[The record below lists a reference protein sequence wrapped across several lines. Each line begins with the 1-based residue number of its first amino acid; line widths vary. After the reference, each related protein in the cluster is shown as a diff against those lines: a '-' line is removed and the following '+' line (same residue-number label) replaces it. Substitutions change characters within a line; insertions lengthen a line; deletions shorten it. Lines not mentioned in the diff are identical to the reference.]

1 VIVTTGVV
9 VGTTAGSSVPLVF
22 PAAAAQPSSP
32 VVGRDTTNVLVVGDS
47 TALTLAYA
55 LPTNGAGWN
64 VTIDNQGVVGCG
76 VAIGPL
82 VADHGMAGPP
92 GAPCDSATPVSEQW
106 PDQMWRL
113 VAADRPNTVA
123 LLAGRWEVMDRVYK
137 GRWTNILNPEFQRYV
152 RQQLELAVRIGTAL
166 GAHMVLMTA
175 PCYSSGERP
184 DGSPWPED
192 AAARVNAYND
202 QVYAAAAK
210 FPSTTSV
217 FNLNALV
224 CPGGTF
230 KPVIGGVTVRAPDGI
245 HFPFF
250 HFGEPQASAPDTLAQ
265 VGAFARWIGPRLM
278 PSLVGGAK

>member
-1 VIVTTGVV
+1 
-9 VGTTAGSSVPLVF
+9 
-22 PAAAAQPSSP
+22 
-32 VVGRDTTNVLVVGDS
+32 
-47 TALTLAYA
+47 
-55 LPTNGAGWN
+55 
-64 VTIDNQGVVGCG
+64 
-76 VAIGPL
+76 
-82 VADHGMAGPP
+82 
-92 GAPCDSATPVSEQW
+92 
-106 PDQMWRL
+106 
-113 VAADRPNTVA
+113 
-123 LLAGRWEVMDRVYK
+123 MDRVYK

-192 AAARVNAYND
+192 SAARVNAYND

-217 FNLNALV
+217 FNLNTLM

-230 KPVIGGVTVRAPDGI
+230 EPVIDGVTVRAPDGI